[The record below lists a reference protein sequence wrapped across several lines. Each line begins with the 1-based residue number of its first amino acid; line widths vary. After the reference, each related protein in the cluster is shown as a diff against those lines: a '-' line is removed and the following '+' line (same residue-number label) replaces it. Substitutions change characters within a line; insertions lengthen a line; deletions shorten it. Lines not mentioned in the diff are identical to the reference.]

1 MSEKNKLASSLGLFL
16 RRMFDLMVLNILWL
30 LCCLPVFTFGP
41 ASSALARVMITLVR
55 GGSEAVA
62 KNFFIAFRRDFGR
75 AVVLGLIGLAGL
87 AIAVSDILFAV
98 SLSGG
103 MKILFLIVAVLV
115 SSLVFSYLAYIF
127 ALHAFFENSIAGQI
141 RNALSLAAASPMET
155 LAIWLCFAVPVAT
168 ILLLPRIVLVYIGFL
183 YILFGVSCPA
193 YFAAKHQAKVIARFD
208 GTQPPSQKDEE
219 NHKQT
224 KG

>member
-16 RRMFDLMVLNILWL
+16 RRMFDLMVLNVLWL

-75 AVVLGLIGLAGL
+75 AVVLGLIGLLGL
-87 AIAVSDILFAV
+87 AIAVSDILFAL

-155 LAIWLCFAVPVAT
+155 LAIWLCFAVPVAA

-208 GTQPPSQKDEE
+208 GTQPPSQKDEAE
-219 NHKQT
+219 S
-224 KG
+224 

>member
-155 LAIWLCFAVPVAT
+155 LAIWLCFAVPVAA

-208 GTQPPSQKDEE
+208 GTQPPAQTEE
-219 NHKQT
+219 ADQ
-224 KG
+224 

>member
-16 RRMFDLMVLNILWL
+16 RRMFDLMVLNVLWL

-41 ASSALARVMITLVR
+41 ASSALSRVMITLVR

-75 AVVLGLIGLAGL
+75 AVVLGLIGLLGL
-87 AIAVSDILFAV
+87 AIAVSDILFAL

-141 RNALSLAAASPMET
+141 RNALSLAAASPMDT
-155 LAIWLCFAVPVAT
+155 LAIWLCFAVPVAA

-208 GTQPPSQKDEE
+208 GTQPPAQTEE
-219 NHKQT
+219 ADQ
-224 KG
+224 

>member
-16 RRMFDLMVLNILWL
+16 RRMFDLMVLNVLWL

-41 ASSALARVMITLVR
+41 ASSALSRVMITLVR

-75 AVVLGLIGLAGL
+75 AVVLGLIGLLGL
-87 AIAVSDILFAV
+87 AIAVSDILFAL

-155 LAIWLCFAVPVAT
+155 LAIWLCFAVPVAA

-193 YFAAKHQAKVIARFD
+193 YFAAKHQAKVIARFG
-208 GTQPPSQKDEE
+208 GTQPPAQTEE
-219 NHKQT
+219 ADQ
-224 KG
+224 

>member
-16 RRMFDLMVLNILWL
+16 RRMYDLMVLNVLWL

-41 ASSALARVMITLVR
+41 ASSALSRVMITLVR

-62 KNFFIAFRRDFGR
+62 KNFFLAFRRDFGR
-75 AVVLGLIGLAGL
+75 AVALGLIGLAGL

-103 MKILFLIVAVLV
+103 MKILFLSVAVLV

-155 LAIWLCFAVPVAT
+155 LAIWLCFAVPVAA

-208 GTQPPSQKDEE
+208 GTQPPAQTEE
-219 NHKQT
+219 ADQ
-224 KG
+224 

>member
-62 KNFFIAFRRDFGR
+62 KNYFIAFRRDFGR
-75 AVVLGLIGLAGL
+75 AVVLGLIGLLGL

-141 RNALSLAAASPMET
+141 RTALSLAAASPMET
-155 LAIWLCFAVPVAT
+155 LAIWLCFAVPVAA
-168 ILLLPRIVLVYIGFL
+168 ILLLPQIVLVYIGFL

-193 YFAAKHQAKVIARFD
+193 YFAATHQAKVIARFD
-208 GTQPPSQKDEE
+208 GTQPPSQKDEAE
-219 NHKQT
+219 S
-224 KG
+224 

>member
-87 AIAVSDILFAV
+87 AVAVSDILFAV

-115 SSLVFSYLAYIF
+115 CSLVFSYLAYIF
-127 ALHAFFENSIAGQI
+127 ALHAFFENSVAGQI

-155 LAIWLCFAVPVAT
+155 LAIWLCFAVPGAA
-168 ILLLPRIVLVYIGFL
+168 ILLLPRIMLVYIGFL

-208 GTQPPSQKDEE
+208 GTQPPSQNDEAE
-219 NHKQT
+219 S
-224 KG
+224 

>member
-62 KNFFIAFRRDFGR
+62 KNYFIAFRRDFGR

-87 AIAVSDILFAV
+87 AIAVSDILYAV

-155 LAIWLCFAVPVAT
+155 LAIWLCFAVPVAA
-168 ILLLPRIVLVYIGFL
+168 ILLLPQIVLVYIGFL

-208 GTQPPSQKDEE
+208 GTQPPSQKDEAE
-219 NHKQT
+219 S
-224 KG
+224 

>member
-16 RRMFDLMVLNILWL
+16 RRMFDLMVLNVLWL

-87 AIAVSDILFAV
+87 AVAVSDILFAL

-115 SSLVFSYLAYIF
+115 CSLVFSYLAYIF

-141 RNALSLAAASPMET
+141 RNALSLAAASPMDT
-155 LAIWLCFAVPVAT
+155 LAIWLCFAVPVAA

-208 GTQPPSQKDEE
+208 GTQPPTQTEE
-219 NHKQT
+219 ADQ
-224 KG
+224 

>member
-16 RRMFDLMVLNILWL
+16 RRMFDLMVLNVLWL

-155 LAIWLCFAVPVAT
+155 LAIWLCFAVPVAA

-208 GTQPPSQKDEE
+208 GTQPPSQKDEAE
-219 NHKQT
+219 S
-224 KG
+224 

>member
-62 KNFFIAFRRDFGR
+62 KNYFIAFRRDFGR

-87 AIAVSDILFAV
+87 AVAVSDILFAL

-141 RNALSLAAASPMET
+141 RNALSLAAASPMDT
-155 LAIWLCFAVPVAT
+155 LAIWLCFAVPVAA

-208 GTQPPSQKDEE
+208 GTQPPSQKDEAE
-219 NHKQT
+219 S
-224 KG
+224 

>member
-87 AIAVSDILFAV
+87 AVAVSDILFAV

-115 SSLVFSYLAYIF
+115 CSLVFSYLAYIF

-155 LAIWLCFAVPVAT
+155 LAIWLCFAVPVAA

-208 GTQPPSQKDEE
+208 GTQPPSQKDEAE
-219 NHKQT
+219 S
-224 KG
+224 

>member
-62 KNFFIAFRRDFGR
+62 KNYFIAFRRDFGR

-155 LAIWLCFAVPVAT
+155 LAIWLCFAVPVAA
-168 ILLLPRIVLVYIGFL
+168 ILLLPQIVLVYIGFL

-208 GTQPPSQKDEE
+208 GTQPPSQNDEAE
-219 NHKQT
+219 S
-224 KG
+224 

>member
-62 KNFFIAFRRDFGR
+62 KNYFIAFRRDFGR
-75 AVVLGLIGLAGL
+75 AVVLGLIGLLGL
-87 AIAVSDILFAV
+87 AIAVSDILFAL

-141 RNALSLAAASPMET
+141 RNALSLAAASPMDT
-155 LAIWLCFAVPVAT
+155 LAIWLCFAVPVAA
-168 ILLLPRIVLVYIGFL
+168 ILLLPQIVLVYIGFL

-208 GTQPPSQKDEE
+208 GTQPPAQTEE
-219 NHKQT
+219 ADQ
-224 KG
+224 

>member
-75 AVVLGLIGLAGL
+75 AVVLGLIGLLGL

-115 SSLVFSYLAYIF
+115 CSLVFSYLAYIF

-155 LAIWLCFAVPVAT
+155 LAIWLCFAVPVAA

-208 GTQPPSQKDEE
+208 GTQPPSQNDEAE
-219 NHKQT
+219 S
-224 KG
+224 

>member
-141 RNALSLAAASPMET
+141 RNALSLAAASPMDT
-155 LAIWLCFAVPVAT
+155 LAIWLCFAVPVAA
-168 ILLLPRIVLVYIGFL
+168 ILLLPRIVLVYIRFL

-208 GTQPPSQKDEE
+208 GTQPPW
-219 NHKQT
+219 T
-224 KG
+224 KHESKRR

>member
-16 RRMFDLMVLNILWL
+16 RRMFDLMVLNVLWL

-62 KNFFIAFRRDFGR
+62 KNYFIAFRRDFGR

-155 LAIWLCFAVPVAT
+155 LAIWLCFAVPVAA

-208 GTQPPSQKDEE
+208 GTQPPSQKDEAE
-219 NHKQT
+219 S
-224 KG
+224 

>member
-41 ASSALARVMITLVR
+41 ASSALSRVMITLVR

-62 KNFFIAFRRDFGR
+62 KNYFIAFRRDFGR

-127 ALHAFFENSIAGQI
+127 ALHAFFENRIAGQI

-155 LAIWLCFAVPVAT
+155 LAIWLCFAVPVAA

-208 GTQPPSQKDEE
+208 GTQPPSQKDEAE
-219 NHKQT
+219 S
-224 KG
+224 

>member
-87 AIAVSDILFAV
+87 AVAVSDILFAV

-115 SSLVFSYLAYIF
+115 CSMVFSYLAYIF
-127 ALHAFFENSIAGQI
+127 ALHAFFENSVAGQI

-155 LAIWLCFAVPVAT
+155 LAIWLCFAVPVAA

-208 GTQPPSQKDEE
+208 GTQPPSQNDEAE
-219 NHKQT
+219 S
-224 KG
+224 

>member
-62 KNFFIAFRRDFGR
+62 KNYFIAFRRDFGR

-141 RNALSLAAASPMET
+141 RTALSLAAASPMET
-155 LAIWLCFAVPVAT
+155 LAIWLCFAVPVAA

-208 GTQPPSQKDEE
+208 GTQPPSQKDEAE
-219 NHKQT
+219 S
-224 KG
+224 

>member
-87 AIAVSDILFAV
+87 AVAVSDILFAV

-115 SSLVFSYLAYIF
+115 CSLVFSYLAYIF

-155 LAIWLCFAVPVAT
+155 LAIWLCFAVPVAA

-208 GTQPPSQKDEE
+208 GTQPPSQNDEAE
-219 NHKQT
+219 S
-224 KG
+224 

>member
-16 RRMFDLMVLNILWL
+16 RRMFDLMVLNVLWL

-62 KNFFIAFRRDFGR
+62 KNYFLAFRRDFGR

-87 AIAVSDILFAV
+87 AIAVSDILFAI

-103 MKILFLIVAVLV
+103 MRIIFLIVAVLV
-115 SSLVFSYLAYIF
+115 SSLVFSYLAYVF
-127 ALHAFFENSIAGQI
+127 ALHAFFENSVIGQI
-141 RNALSLAAASPMET
+141 RNALSLAAAAPMET
-155 LAIWLCFAVPVAT
+155 LTIWLCFALPVAAF
-168 ILLLPRIVLVYIGFL
+168 LLLPRIVMVYIGFL

-193 YFAAKHQAKVIARFD
+193 YFAAKHQAKVFARFD
-208 GTQPPSQKDEE
+208 NAWDTADHQSEE
-219 NHKQT
+219 
-224 KG
+224 

>member
-16 RRMFDLMVLNILWL
+16 RRMFDLMVLNVLWL

-155 LAIWLCFAVPVAT
+155 LAIWLCFAVPVAA
-168 ILLLPRIVLVYIGFL
+168 ILLLPQIVLVYIGFL

-208 GTQPPSQKDEE
+208 GTQPPSQKDEAE
-219 NHKQT
+219 S
-224 KG
+224 

>member
-16 RRMFDLMVLNILWL
+16 RRMFDLMVLNVLWL

-41 ASSALARVMITLVR
+41 ASSALSRVMITLVR

-62 KNFFIAFRRDFGR
+62 KNYFIAFRRDFGR
-75 AVVLGLIGLAGL
+75 AVVLGLIGLLGL
-87 AIAVSDILFAV
+87 AIAVSDILFAL

-141 RNALSLAAASPMET
+141 RNALSLAAASPMDT
-155 LAIWLCFAVPVAT
+155 LAIWLCFAVPVAA
-168 ILLLPRIVLVYIGFL
+168 ILLLPQIVLVYIGFL

-208 GTQPPSQKDEE
+208 GTQPPSQKDEAE
-219 NHKQT
+219 S
-224 KG
+224 

>member
-62 KNFFIAFRRDFGR
+62 KNYFIAFRRDFGR

-87 AIAVSDILFAV
+87 AVAVSDILFAL

-141 RNALSLAAASPMET
+141 RNALSLAAASPMDT
-155 LAIWLCFAVPVAT
+155 LAIWLCFAVPVAA
-168 ILLLPRIVLVYIGFL
+168 ILLLPQIVLVYIGFL

-208 GTQPPSQKDEE
+208 GTQPPSQKDEAE
-219 NHKQT
+219 S
-224 KG
+224 

>member
-87 AIAVSDILFAV
+87 AVAVSDILFAL

-141 RNALSLAAASPMET
+141 RNALSLAAASPMDT
-155 LAIWLCFAVPVAT
+155 LAIWLCFAVPVAA
-168 ILLLPRIVLVYIGFL
+168 ILLLPQIVLVYIGFL

-208 GTQPPSQKDEE
+208 GTQPPSQKDEAE
-219 NHKQT
+219 S
-224 KG
+224 

>member
-41 ASSALARVMITLVR
+41 ASSALSRVMITLVR

-75 AVVLGLIGLAGL
+75 AVVLGLIGLLGL
-87 AIAVSDILFAV
+87 AIAVSDILFAL

-141 RNALSLAAASPMET
+141 RNALSLAAASPMDT
-155 LAIWLCFAVPVAT
+155 LAIWLCFAVPVAA
-168 ILLLPRIVLVYIGFL
+168 ILLLPQIVLVYIGFL

-208 GTQPPSQKDEE
+208 GTQPPSQKDEAE
-219 NHKQT
+219 S
-224 KG
+224 

>member
-75 AVVLGLIGLAGL
+75 AVVLGLIGLLGL
-87 AIAVSDILFAV
+87 AIAVSDIRFAL

-155 LAIWLCFAVPVAT
+155 LAIWLCFAVPVAA
-168 ILLLPRIVLVYIGFL
+168 ILLLPQIVLVYIGFL

-208 GTQPPSQKDEE
+208 GTQPPSQKDEAE
-219 NHKQT
+219 S
-224 KG
+224 

>member
-87 AIAVSDILFAV
+87 AVAVSDILFAV

-155 LAIWLCFAVPVAT
+155 LAIWLCFAVPVAA

-208 GTQPPSQKDEE
+208 GTQPPSQKDEAE
-219 NHKQT
+219 S
-224 KG
+224 

>member
-115 SSLVFSYLAYIF
+115 CSLVFSYLAYIF

-141 RNALSLAAASPMET
+141 RNALSLAAASPMDT
-155 LAIWLCFAVPVAT
+155 LAIWLCFAVPVAA

-208 GTQPPSQKDEE
+208 GTQPPSQKDED
-219 NHKQT
+219 KS
-224 KG
+224 

>member
-62 KNFFIAFRRDFGR
+62 KNYFIAFRRDFGR

-87 AIAVSDILFAV
+87 AVAVSDILFAV

-115 SSLVFSYLAYIF
+115 CSLVFSYLAYIF
-127 ALHAFFENSIAGQI
+127 ALHAFFENSVAGQI

-155 LAIWLCFAVPVAT
+155 LAIWLCFAVPVAA
-168 ILLLPRIVLVYIGFL
+168 ILLLPQIVLVYIGFL

-208 GTQPPSQKDEE
+208 GTQPPSQNDEAE
-219 NHKQT
+219 S
-224 KG
+224 

>member
-62 KNFFIAFRRDFGR
+62 KNYFLAFRRDFGR

-87 AIAVSDILFAV
+87 AIAVSDILFAI

-103 MKILFLIVAVLV
+103 MRIIFLIVAVLV
-115 SSLVFSYLAYIF
+115 SSLVFSYLAYVF
-127 ALHAFFENSIAGQI
+127 ALHAFFENSVIGQI
-141 RNALSLAAASPMET
+141 RNALSLAAAAPMET
-155 LAIWLCFAVPVAT
+155 LTIWLCFALPVAAF
-168 ILLLPRIVLVYIGFL
+168 LLLPRIVMVYIGFL

-208 GTQPPSQKDEE
+208 GTQPPSQEDKAD
-219 NHKQT
+219 Q
-224 KG
+224 

>member
-16 RRMFDLMVLNILWL
+16 RRMFDLMVLNVLWL

-87 AIAVSDILFAV
+87 AVAVSDILFAV

-155 LAIWLCFAVPVAT
+155 LAIWLCFAVPVAA
-168 ILLLPRIVLVYIGFL
+168 ILLLPQIVLVYIGFL

-208 GTQPPSQKDEE
+208 GTQPPSQKDEAE
-219 NHKQT
+219 S
-224 KG
+224 

>member
-87 AIAVSDILFAV
+87 AVAVSDILFAV

-141 RNALSLAAASPMET
+141 RNALSLAAASPMDT
-155 LAIWLCFAVPVAT
+155 LAIWLCFAVPVAA
-168 ILLLPRIVLVYIGFL
+168 ILLLPQIVLVYIGFL

-208 GTQPPSQKDEE
+208 GTQPPSQKDEAE
-219 NHKQT
+219 S
-224 KG
+224 

>member
-62 KNFFIAFRRDFGR
+62 KNYFIAFRRDFGR
-75 AVVLGLIGLAGL
+75 AVVLGLIGLLGL

-141 RNALSLAAASPMET
+141 RNALSLAAASPMDT
-155 LAIWLCFAVPVAT
+155 LAIWLCFAVPVAA

-208 GTQPPSQKDEE
+208 GTQPPAQTEE
-219 NHKQT
+219 ADQ
-224 KG
+224 

>member
-16 RRMFDLMVLNILWL
+16 RRMFDLMVLNVLWL

-62 KNFFIAFRRDFGR
+62 KNYFIAFRRDFGR
-75 AVVLGLIGLAGL
+75 AVVLGLIGLLGL
-87 AIAVSDILFAV
+87 AIAVSDILFAL

-141 RNALSLAAASPMET
+141 RNALSLAAASPMDT
-155 LAIWLCFAVPVAT
+155 LAIWLCFAVPVAA
-168 ILLLPRIVLVYIGFL
+168 ILLLPRSVLGYIGVL

-208 GTQPPSQKDEE
+208 GTQPPSQKDEAE
-219 NHKQT
+219 S
-224 KG
+224 